1 MKKKSIIALFIGLL
15 GMGSV
20 ATSCEDM
27 LTPEMD
33 RYTENFDGKDTVN
46 FYLGIMANLQEMV
59 EQNTILGEIRGD
71 LTTTTQYTSD
81 SIAGIANFTDLR
93 DGDNDLLNRAAY
105 YKVINQCNFYLN
117 KVDSLAA
124 KNGVYYMQKET
135 AQVLLIRAWTYMQLV
150 QNYGSVP
157 FITDPVDNANTGWE
171 TNPPKGFADA
181 NNLVDLLKNDLK
193 QAQTYEERY
202 GYPNY
207 GSFNTGAVTVGH
219 RYMMIFPADL
229 VIADLYLLR
238 GASQS
243 DYELAAQHY
252 YNYLEESDVAK
263 IDDRQIPVSERISG
277 GETSYTFTPTY
288 WLSGVFTDMNYN
300 PSVRTFVAI
309 PSAANTS
316 FGKVLTRIPQMYGY
330 DIHSTNSTTTSDE
343 DSEGN
348 TTVTTDGQITVTPN
362 IRTRQIAPSRSYEKL
377 NAAQLYKRVTTNSD
391 GIPTEIEYF
400 EEAGDGRISGSAPYY
415 RTDEGRVRFIQKFC
429 ATSNVYS
436 DEASGGFSFRYVIPV
451 YRTEQVYL
459 RFAEAINRAGFPHYA
474 YAILRDGLNN
484 ELIPELEDSVAVTTD
499 EATGKK
505 TYQTVAYFDSIDNG
519 INYLTIDEMRRAAD
533 KPWLDFSST
542 VWTNTG
548 IHAMGCGQSY
558 DIDSLYT
565 YDKVV
570 AARVEEEI
578 ARSGA
583 SFEATASSLF
593 SSVKQDAEE
602 GTPGE
607 GEEGG
612 EEETG
617 DPNIPGET
625 EENPLPMADPVGAN
639 PAEINAVETLIADE
653 MALET
658 AFEGFRY
665 YDLMRIARHKNNDV
679 NSPVSNY
686 GSYWMAWLI
695 SRRTLDLAPYEEPAM
710 TDGTLFNLLS
720 SPDNWYLPEPTY

>member
-1 MKKKSIIALFIGLL
+1 
-15 GMGSV
+15 
-20 ATSCEDM
+20 
-27 LTPEMD
+27 
-33 RYTENFDGKDTVN
+33 
-46 FYLGIMANLQEMV
+46 
-59 EQNTILGEIRGD
+59 
-71 LTTTTQYTSD
+71 
-81 SIAGIANFTDLR
+81 
-93 DGDNDLLNRAAY
+93 
-105 YKVINQCNFYLN
+105 
-117 KVDSLAA
+117 
-124 KNGVYYMQKET
+124 
-135 AQVLLIRAWTYMQLV
+135 
-150 QNYGSVP
+150 
-157 FITDPVDNANTGWE
+157 
-171 TNPPKGFADA
+171 
-181 NNLVDLLKNDLK
+181 
-193 QAQTYEERY
+193 
-202 GYPNY
+202 
-207 GSFNTGAVTVGH
+207 
-219 RYMMIFPADL
+219 
-229 VIADLYLLR
+229 
-238 GASQS
+238 
-243 DYELAAQHY
+243 
-252 YNYLEESDVAK
+252 
-263 IDDRQIPVSERISG
+263 
-277 GETSYTFTPTY
+277 
-288 WLSGVFTDMNYN
+288 
-300 PSVRTFVAI
+300 
-309 PSAANTS
+309 
-316 FGKVLTRIPQMYGY
+316 MYGY